1 MAALAPLWPSVALLL
16 ERGMTS
22 MAATVA
28 FGLVLAAEVP
38 LLDMPLLL
46 VAPWSCI
53 MLDVP
58 EPPCEPDVSYPLE
71 LPAAP
76 ELPDEPEEPEEPDE
90 PEDPLPP
97 PQLPAPCDPVPPPVP
112 DMPLLPD
119 VPLLPVSPAAPLLP
133 LLPMPRQE
141 LHADSPT
148 ASASKLARKT
158 LWCLCFMINSF

>member
-1 MAALAPLWPSVALLL
+1 MAALPCPSVAALL

-28 FGLVLAAEVP
+28 FGLVLAAEAP
-38 LLDMPLLL
+38 LPDMPLLPM
-46 VAPWSCI
+46 APWSCI

-58 EPPCEPDVSYPLE
+58 PPLCAPEVSYPLE

-76 ELPDEPEEPEEPDE
+76 ELPDEPDVPDEPDE
-90 PEDPLPP
+90 PEDPL
-97 PQLPAPCDPVPPPVP
+97 
-112 DMPLLPD
+112 
-119 VPLLPVSPAAPLLP
+119 LPVSPAAPLLPLLP

-148 ASASKLARKT
+148 ASASKPARKT